1 MARLLSATDAP
12 VRHFLDSAS
21 QLSFGAKATVTLAEL
36 SAVFIEHCKALTLTL
51 THTLTPTLTLTLTPT
66 LTLTLTL
73 TLDRRSA
80 SRPTAS
86 SSSAAARPCSRS

>member
-51 THTLTPTLTLTLTPT
+51 TPTPTSTVTLNPN
-66 LTLTLTL
+66 
-73 TLDRRSA
+73 
-80 SRPTAS
+80 PN
-86 SSSAAARPCSRS
+86 PNPKP